1 MWIMGL
7 IIYTGLGT
15 VGQLKFV
22 LQRIVAAFFTIA
34 EKDQVHLSSVFI
46 WIKNKT
52 WMCHTFSYSILKLSL
67 R

>member
-1 MWIMGL
+1 MGL

-46 WIKNKT
+46 
-52 WMCHTFSYSILKLSL
+52 
-67 R
+67 